1 MRQIYYSIR
10 TLLRERGSNLIRV
23 ISLSLGLTIGILLFS
38 QIVFELSYE
47 NCYPEAERL
56 AMVRAQITNL
66 STGEIMGDDG
76 TNYDY
81 TVFAPTANA
90 VAESMPEEV
99 EYASCVLPEREYN
112 IYYEEKLLS
121 DVDYIYVDSCF
132 FQVFGI
138 PLLKGNLKDL
148 IIPGSVFVSERF
160 ARETFADEDPVGK
173 ILSADKQNTFTI
185 RGVYKDVPENTMLTH
200 DFVVSIYNNNG
211 GYQAGNGWNGND
223 VFYTFLRLRRES
235 DMDKVNDNIQRV
247 IEKYTETT
255 IDDWKM
261 DYSIIPLVKRHLDSP
276 DVQKRLVIYGFL
288 GFAIFFVAIMNYMLI
303 SIATLSRRAKSVGV
317 HKCSGASSTNIFSMF
332 LAETGILVIL
342 SVLLSFLLI
351 FNAREMIEDLL
362 SVRLSSLFTWGTL
375 WVPLLTILVLFVLAG
390 GIPGRLFSRIPVTQ
404 VFRRYTDGKK
414 GWKRSLLFV
423 QFTGVSFVLGLL
435 LVTLLQYGHLM
446 NRDMGID
453 VTGLT
458 EAESWLPKERVEHI
472 KDELRRQPMVEGV
485 TVATHSVLGQYW
497 TRGLMSNDGK
507 RLATLNFNYCH
518 YNYPEVMGIKII
530 EGTPMKKGGDLLVN
544 EELVRLMRWTD
555 GAVGKRVNNV
565 AGTVVGVFRD
575 IRNESFYAAQSPIIL
590 IGTEKQANHTFD
602 VRLKEPFDENLKRLN
617 EYMEKTFPDVSLHFM
632 SVDHMVKDLYKDVY
646 RFRNSVWITSCF
658 ILLIVIMGLIGYV
671 NDETQRR
678 SKEIAIRK
686 VNGAEAFHVLRLLT
700 RDILYVSVL
709 SILIGTAVSY
719 FAGRAWLDQ
728 FAEQIELNPLL
739 FIGTAL
745 FIQLLIIVCV
755 VLKAWHIANENPV
768 NSIKNE

>member
-458 EAESWLPKERVEHI
+458 EAENWLPKERVEHI

-590 IGTEKQANHTFD
+590 IGTEEQANHTFD

>member
-375 WVPLLTILVLFVLAG
+375 WVPLLTIFVLFVLAG

-590 IGTEKQANHTFD
+590 IGTEEQANHTFD

>member
-1 MRQIYYSIR
+1 MRQIYYSIQSQQK
-10 TLLRERGSNLIRV
+10 TPDFNLIRV

-590 IGTEKQANHTFD
+590 IGTEEQANHTFD

>member
-255 IDDWKM
+255 TDDWKM

-303 SIATLSRRAKSVGV
+303 SIATLSRRAKSVGI

-590 IGTEKQANHTFD
+590 IGTEEQANHTFD

-745 FIQLLIIVCV
+745 SIQLLIIVCV

>member
-1 MRQIYYSIR
+1 MCIR
-10 TLLRERGSNLIRV
+10 
-23 ISLSLGLTIGILLFS
+23 
-38 QIVFELSYE
+38 
-47 NCYPEAERL
+47 
-56 AMVRAQITNL
+56 
-66 STGEIMGDDG
+66 
-76 TNYDY
+76 
-81 TVFAPTANA
+81 
-90 VAESMPEEV
+90 
-99 EYASCVLPEREYN
+99 
-112 IYYEEKLLS
+112 
-121 DVDYIYVDSCF
+121 DS
-132 FQVFGI
+132 
-138 PLLKGNLKDL
+138 
-148 IIPGSVFVSERF
+148 
-160 ARETFADEDPVGK
+160 GK

-590 IGTEKQANHTFD
+590 IGTEEQANHTFD

-728 FAEQIELNPLL
+728 FAEQIKLNPLL

-755 VLKAWHIANENPV
+755 VLRAWHIANENPV

>member
-173 ILSADKQNTFTI
+173 ILSADKQKIFTI

-590 IGTEKQANHTFD
+590 IGTEEQANHTFD

>member
-575 IRNESFYAAQSPIIL
+575 IRNESFYATQSPIIL
-590 IGTEKQANHTFD
+590 IGTEEQANHTFD

>member
-112 IYYEEKLLS
+112 IYYVEMLLS
-121 DVDYIYVDSCF
+121 VVYYIYVDSCF

-200 DFVVSIYNNNG
+200 DFVVSIYNNKG

-223 VFYTFLRLRRES
+223 VFYTFLRLRRDS

-590 IGTEKQANHTFD
+590 IGTEEQANHTFD

>member
-497 TRGLMSNDGK
+497 TRGLMSNDSK

-590 IGTEKQANHTFD
+590 IGTEEQANHTFD

>member
-10 TLLRERGSNLIRV
+10 TLLRERGSNFIRV
-23 ISLSLGLTIGILLFS
+23 LSLSLGLTIGILLFS

-47 NCYPEAERL
+47 NCYPDAERL
-56 AMVRAQITNL
+56 AMVRARITNL

-81 TVFAPTANA
+81 TVFAPTATA
-90 VAESMPEEV
+90 LAESMPKEV
-99 EYASCVLPEREYN
+99 EYASGVLPEMEYN
-112 IYYEEKLLS
+112 IYYEDKLLS
-121 DVDYIYVDSCF
+121 DVNYIYVDSCF

-200 DFVVSIYNNNG
+200 DFVVSIYNNKG

-247 IEKYTETT
+247 IGKYTETT

-261 DYSIIPLVKRHLDSP
+261 DYSIIPLVKRHLDSS

-317 HKCSGASSTNIFSMF
+317 HKCSGASSMNIFSMF
-332 LAETGILVIL
+332 LAETGILVIF

-351 FNAREMIEDLL
+351 FNVREMIEDLL

-375 WVPLLTILVLFVLAG
+375 WVPLLTILILFVLAG

-530 EGTPMKKGGDLLVN
+530 EGAPMKKGGDLLVN

-590 IGTEKQANHTFD
+590 IGNEEQANHTFD

-632 SVDHMVKDLYKDVY
+632 SVDRMVKDLYKDVY

>member
-200 DFVVSIYNNNG
+200 DFVVSIYNNKG

-223 VFYTFLRLRRES
+223 VFYTFLRLRRDS

-590 IGTEKQANHTFD
+590 IGTEEQANHTFD
-602 VRLKEPFDENLKRLN
+602 VRLKEPFDEHLKRLN

-755 VLKAWHIANENPV
+755 VLRAWHIANENPV

>member
-185 RGVYKDVPENTMLTH
+185 RGIYKDVPENTMLTH

-223 VFYTFLRLRRES
+223 VFYTFLRLRRDS

-590 IGTEKQANHTFD
+590 IGTEEQANHTFD

>member
-185 RGVYKDVPENTMLTH
+185 RGVYKGVPENTMLTH

-590 IGTEKQANHTFD
+590 IGTEEQANHTFD

>member
-575 IRNESFYAAQSPIIL
+575 IRNENFYAAQSPIIL
-590 IGTEKQANHTFD
+590 IGTEEQANHTFD

>member
-303 SIATLSRRAKSVGV
+303 SIATLSRRAKSVGI

-590 IGTEKQANHTFD
+590 IGTEEQANHTFD

-745 FIQLLIIVCV
+745 SIQLLIIVCV

>member
-90 VAESMPEEV
+90 VAESMPEEM

-590 IGTEKQANHTFD
+590 IGTEEQANHTFD

>member
-351 FNAREMIEDLL
+351 FNAWEMIEDLL

-590 IGTEKQANHTFD
+590 IGTEEQANHTFD

>member
-10 TLLRERGSNLIRV
+10 TLLRERGSNFIRV
-23 ISLSLGLTIGILLFS
+23 LSLSLGLTIGILLFS

-47 NCYPEAERL
+47 NCYPDAERL
-56 AMVRAQITNL
+56 AMVRARITNL

-81 TVFAPTANA
+81 TVFAPTATA
-90 VAESMPEEV
+90 LAESMPEEV
-99 EYASCVLPEREYN
+99 EYASGVLPEMEYN
-112 IYYEEKLLS
+112 IYYEDKLLS
-121 DVDYIYVDSCF
+121 DVNYIYVDSCF

-200 DFVVSIYNNNG
+200 DFVVSIYNNKG

-247 IEKYTETT
+247 IGKYTETT

-261 DYSIIPLVKRHLDSP
+261 DYSIIPLVKRHLDSS

-317 HKCSGASSTNIFSMF
+317 HKCSGASSMNIFSMF

-351 FNAREMIEDLL
+351 FNTREMIEDLL

-375 WVPLLTILVLFVLAG
+375 WVPLLTILILFVLAG

-530 EGTPMKKGGDLLVN
+530 EGAPMKKGGDLLVN

-590 IGTEKQANHTFD
+590 IGNEEQANHTFD

-632 SVDHMVKDLYKDVY
+632 SVDRMVKDLYKDVY

>member
-185 RGVYKDVPENTMLTH
+185 RGVYKDVLENTMLTH

-590 IGTEKQANHTFD
+590 IGTEEQANHTFD

>member
-1 MRQIYYSIR
+1 
-10 TLLRERGSNLIRV
+10 
-23 ISLSLGLTIGILLFS
+23 
-38 QIVFELSYE
+38 
-47 NCYPEAERL
+47 
-56 AMVRAQITNL
+56 
-66 STGEIMGDDG
+66 
-76 TNYDY
+76 
-81 TVFAPTANA
+81 
-90 VAESMPEEV
+90 
-99 EYASCVLPEREYN
+99 
-112 IYYEEKLLS
+112 
-121 DVDYIYVDSCF
+121 
-132 FQVFGI
+132 
-138 PLLKGNLKDL
+138 
-148 IIPGSVFVSERF
+148 
-160 ARETFADEDPVGK
+160 
-173 ILSADKQNTFTI
+173 
-185 RGVYKDVPENTMLTH
+185 MLTH

-261 DYSIIPLVKRHLDSP
+261 DYSIIPLVKRHLDFP

-590 IGTEKQANHTFD
+590 IGTEEQANHTFD

-728 FAEQIELNPLL
+728 FAEQIKLNPLL

-755 VLKAWHIANENPV
+755 VLRAWHIANENPV

>member
-1 MRQIYYSIR
+1 
-10 TLLRERGSNLIRV
+10 
-23 ISLSLGLTIGILLFS
+23 
-38 QIVFELSYE
+38 
-47 NCYPEAERL
+47 
-56 AMVRAQITNL
+56 
-66 STGEIMGDDG
+66 
-76 TNYDY
+76 
-81 TVFAPTANA
+81 
-90 VAESMPEEV
+90 
-99 EYASCVLPEREYN
+99 
-112 IYYEEKLLS
+112 
-121 DVDYIYVDSCF
+121 
-132 FQVFGI
+132 
-138 PLLKGNLKDL
+138 
-148 IIPGSVFVSERF
+148 
-160 ARETFADEDPVGK
+160 
-173 ILSADKQNTFTI
+173 
-185 RGVYKDVPENTMLTH
+185 MLTH

-590 IGTEKQANHTFD
+590 IGTEEQANHTFD

>member
-555 GAVGKRVNNV
+555 GAVGKRVNN
-565 AGTVVGVFRD
+565 GTVVGVFRD

-590 IGTEKQANHTFD
+590 IGTEEQANHTFD

>member
-200 DFVVSIYNNNG
+200 DFVVSIYNNKG

-223 VFYTFLRLRRES
+223 VFYTFLRLRRDS

-446 NRDMGID
+446 NRYMGID

-590 IGTEKQANHTFD
+590 IGTEEQANHTFD

-755 VLKAWHIANENPV
+755 VLRAWHIANENPV

>member
-56 AMVRAQITNL
+56 AMVRAQITNF

-590 IGTEKQANHTFD
+590 IGTEEQANHTFD

>member
-1 MRQIYYSIR
+1 M
-10 TLLRERGSNLIRV
+10 
-23 ISLSLGLTIGILLFS
+23 
-38 QIVFELSYE
+38 
-47 NCYPEAERL
+47 
-56 AMVRAQITNL
+56 
-66 STGEIMGDDG
+66 
-76 TNYDY
+76 
-81 TVFAPTANA
+81 
-90 VAESMPEEV
+90 
-99 EYASCVLPEREYN
+99 
-112 IYYEEKLLS
+112 
-121 DVDYIYVDSCF
+121 
-132 FQVFGI
+132 
-138 PLLKGNLKDL
+138 LKGNLKDL

-590 IGTEKQANHTFD
+590 IGTEEQANHTFD

>member
-1 MRQIYYSIR
+1 
-10 TLLRERGSNLIRV
+10 
-23 ISLSLGLTIGILLFS
+23 
-38 QIVFELSYE
+38 
-47 NCYPEAERL
+47 
-56 AMVRAQITNL
+56 
-66 STGEIMGDDG
+66 
-76 TNYDY
+76 
-81 TVFAPTANA
+81 
-90 VAESMPEEV
+90 
-99 EYASCVLPEREYN
+99 
-112 IYYEEKLLS
+112 
-121 DVDYIYVDSCF
+121 
-132 FQVFGI
+132 
-138 PLLKGNLKDL
+138 
-148 IIPGSVFVSERF
+148 
-160 ARETFADEDPVGK
+160 
-173 ILSADKQNTFTI
+173 
-185 RGVYKDVPENTMLTH
+185 
-200 DFVVSIYNNNG
+200 
-211 GYQAGNGWNGND
+211 
-223 VFYTFLRLRRES
+223 
-235 DMDKVNDNIQRV
+235 MDKVNDNIQRV

-590 IGTEKQANHTFD
+590 IGTEEQANHTFD